1 MTPNA
6 RSDTVTGQ
14 LNEIYSPVPPIEG
27 LYSSRETGEP
37 MRVKRLWLFLA
48 AVPLVSGCAVGY
60 TQVMKSPETR
70 LGNYQFL
77 AIPDLVGSSQVPDG
91 VKRGIPDTVA
101 NQAREKKLFSKIER
115 GHGLW
120 APDKTLV
127 VQGQVV
133 QFSPGSQGMRWMTAG
148 LWGVGRGSV
157 IVNIKFVDLAANK
170 VLPESNF
177 EGEIKGGP
185 FGGGMDED
193 LALLGPA
200 RRGSNVGRGVE
211 GVNLVGLSVDGAH
224 QLFERGGLQGS
235 FAEQDLGAVG
245 TEQTAGERQSQHNCP
260 YGAELEANVHAGHAI
275 R

>member
-1 MTPNA
+1 MHLIRSHVSAAVSRKAGFQLTPNA

-14 LNEIYSPVPPIEG
+14 LNETYSPVPPTEG
-27 LYSSRETGEP
+27 VYSSREKGEP
-37 MRVKRLWLFLA
+37 MRAKRLWLFLA

-60 TQVMKSPETR
+60 TQVVKSPETR

-185 FGGGMDED
+185 FGGGMDESYQKIAEEIIQF
-193 LALLGPA
+193 LQT
-200 RRGSNVGRGVE
+200 
-211 GVNLVGLSVDGAH
+211 NL
-224 QLFERGGLQGS
+224 
-235 FAEQDLGAVG
+235 
-245 TEQTAGERQSQHNCP
+245 
-260 YGAELEANVHAGHAI
+260 
-275 R
+275 